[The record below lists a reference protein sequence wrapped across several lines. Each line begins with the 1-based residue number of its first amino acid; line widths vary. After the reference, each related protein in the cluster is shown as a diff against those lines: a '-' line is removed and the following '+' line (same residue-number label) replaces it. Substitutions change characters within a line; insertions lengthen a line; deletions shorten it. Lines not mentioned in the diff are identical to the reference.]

1 MVMAK
6 LKLGLDPDPEVFLI
20 AISSHVNDYRLCW
33 SLNRKLGIS
42 LTRRDTDI
50 EEPGPEQMAHYTAF
64 DHTEEITRAQ
74 YSLVS
79 NHAPEGVLVT
89 DQRQADFFLVVDLAT
104 HRPPVEV
111 LEQVRGAEFV
121 LTAFPLDPRELRG
134 AHKLLR

>member
-1 MVMAK
+1 MAK
-6 LKLGLDPDPEVFLI
+6 LKLDLDPDPEVFLI

-33 SLNRKLGIS
+33 SLNCKLGIS
-42 LTRRDTDI
+42 LSRRNKDI

-64 DHTEEITRAQ
+64 DHTEEITQAQ
-74 YSLVS
+74 FTLVS

-89 DQRQADFFLVVDLAT
+89 DQRQTDFFLVVDTAT
-104 HRPPVEV
+104 QTPPAEV
-111 LEQVRGAEFV
+111 LEQVRSAEFV

>member
-1 MVMAK
+1 MMAK
-6 LKLGLDPDPEVFLI
+6 LKLDLDPDPEVFLI

-33 SLNRKLGIS
+33 SLNRQLGIS
-42 LTRRDTDI
+42 LRKRDNDI
-50 EEPGPEQMAHYTAF
+50 EEPGPEHMAHYTAF
-64 DHTEEITRAQ
+64 DHTEEDTQAQ

-89 DQRQADFFLVVDLAT
+89 DQRQADFFLVVDTAT
-104 HRPPVEV
+104 HTPPTQV

-134 AHKLLR
+134 AHKLLQ

>member
-1 MVMAK
+1 MAMAK
-6 LKLGLDPDPEVFLI
+6 LKLDLEPDPEVFLI

-42 LTRRDTDI
+42 LSRRESDI
-50 EEPGPEQMAHYTAF
+50 EEPGPEHMAHYTAF
-64 DHTEEITRAQ
+64 DHTEEITQAQ

-89 DQRQADFFLVVDLAT
+89 DQRQTDFFLVVDHATQNSLA
-104 HRPPVEV
+104 EV

-134 AHKLLR
+134 AQKILQ